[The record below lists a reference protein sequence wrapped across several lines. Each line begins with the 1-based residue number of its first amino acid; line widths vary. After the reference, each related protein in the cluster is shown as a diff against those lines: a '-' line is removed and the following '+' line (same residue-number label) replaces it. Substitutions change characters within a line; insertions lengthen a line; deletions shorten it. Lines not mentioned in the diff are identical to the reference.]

1 MRNKKTM
8 RGLKSPLRTSG
19 FQPGSQGGSFSMKSL
34 PEYWDLTGCELYA
47 GEDRQRQ
54 GLRYFAHNRNWNLLL
69 LEAGKLR
76 IILGNRQYI
85 FGAGDLVLLAP
96 GLPREFQVED
106 ALEVRWIHFNLDAH
120 LQYYP
125 EWSQAGSGVYLL
137 HPPPD
142 EWTEFQR
149 LFSEIS
155 RLCRIR
161 LPGWYRLGYCLIQ
174 EILLRGNMLNE
185 HGLDREQI
193 EFASQILQEFPSSAS
208 ITELAERC
216 SLSRAV
222 FFRKFRKTFGMTP
235 GQYREKQKLTS
246 IRQQLENSTKSLK
259 ELAEIYGFENPF
271 YLSTRFRKMFGIS
284 PREYRRNYLSSLS
297 QKS

>member
-1 MRNKKTM
+1 
-8 RGLKSPLRTSG
+8 
-19 FQPGSQGGSFSMKSL
+19 MKSL
-34 PEYWDLTGCELYA
+34 PEYWDMTGCELYA
-47 GEDRQRQ
+47 GEDCQPQ
-54 GLRYFAHNRNWNLLL
+54 GRRYFAHNRNWNLLL
-69 LEAGKLR
+69 LEAGQLKIVLE
-76 IILGNRQYI
+76 NRQYS
-85 FGAGDLVLLAP
+85 FGTRDLVLLAP
-96 GLPREFQVED
+96 GLPRQFYVQETLKVHW
-106 ALEVRWIHFNLDAH
+106 VHFNLDGH

-125 EWSQAGSGVYLL
+125 EWPKAGPGVFLL

-142 EWTEFQR
+142 ERTELLR
-149 LFSEIS
+149 LFCEIS

-161 LPGWYRLGYCLIQ
+161 LPGWYRLGYCLVQ
-174 EILLRGNMLNE
+174 EVLLRGNMLNE
-185 HGLDREQI
+185 YGLDQDQI
-193 EFASQILQEFPSSAS
+193 EFASQILQEFPASAS

-271 YLSTRFRKMFGIS
+271 YLSTRFRKMFGVS

-297 QKS
+297 RKN

>member
-1 MRNKKTM
+1 
-8 RGLKSPLRTSG
+8 
-19 FQPGSQGGSFSMKSL
+19 MKSL
-34 PEYWDLTGCELYA
+34 PESWDLTGCELYA
-47 GEDRQRQ
+47 GEDRQKQ
-54 GLRYFAHNRNWNLLL
+54 GRHYFAHNRNWNLLL

-76 IILGNRQYI
+76 VILGNKQYI
-85 FGAGDLVLLAP
+85 FSAGDLVLLAP
-96 GLPREFQVED
+96 GLPRQFQVVD

-125 EWSQAGSGVYLL
+125 EWSQTGPGVYLL
-137 HPPPD
+137 HPPLD
-142 EWTEFQR
+142 EWSEFQH

-185 HGLDREQI
+185 YGLDREQI

-259 ELAEIYGFENPF
+259 ELAEIYGFDNPF

-284 PREYRRNYLSSLS
+284 PREYRRNYQSSLS